1 MEGTSVEAFAVRLN
15 NRYVN
20 TGFVLTFALDCY
32 KSEFIMVKIAFEETK
47 SSE

>member
-1 MEGTSVEAFAVRLN
+1 MEGTSFEAFAVRLN

-20 TGFVLTFALDCY
+20 TRFALKFEPDCH
-32 KSEFIMVKIAFEETK
+32 KSKYIIVKIALEENK